1 MGLISMSY
9 GYIYVAKVALGAD
22 PVQTIKAF
30 IEAEA
35 YDGPSIILAYSH
47 CIAHGIDM
55 TKGLEEQKKAVAS
68 GHWPLFRYNP
78 SLALE
83 GKNPLIVD
91 SKAPSIKLDEFIYN
105 ENRFSVLKRSNPERA
120 KVFLDKSQ
128 KKVED
133 QYALYKYLSERGVK
147 DKES

>member
-1 MGLISMSY
+1 
-9 GYIYVAKVALGAD
+9 VAKVALGAD